1 MPGDMAMKWP
11 GSRVVSCKLD
21 DNVGFRRDDLDVA
34 TLRILGVGEGSVRKI
49 AVAWSAGCQDEEVMA
64 V

>member
-11 GSRVVSCKLD
+11 GSRVISSKLD
-21 DNVGFRRDDLDVA
+21 DNVGVRRYDLDVA

-49 AVAWSAGCQDEEVMA
+49 AVAWSAGC
-64 V
+64 